1 MMKKYWWIL
10 LTILLLGVFLTLT
23 KPKNRRENGIT
34 KPTVTPP
41 LGLEKIDEIYP
52 ETLRQVGGVNWS
64 PEIKDAFPRELRKM
78 MIKKKII
85 NEQREKEI
93 TSYLGISPQNGYIQK
108 DFNYIQFTNMP
119 ENIISLPIGSNWD
132 INGNQNKVRKIISD
146 LNQEKD
152 IEISWAKPVYR
163 KYAQPY
169 MIETLQDQAQFLE
182 ISGDYMLDGRKLTT
196 FHGES
201 FNAYFDARG
210 NLLKLSVYLKP
221 EIIEGGGVWSIL
233 SLEEAKKS
241 PAKNYRAGV
250 NDLFEDINKVN
261 VTQTEL
267 VVIFDSTKETIAPY
281 FLLEGNTISQYE
293 QKPVNITVL
302 LGAEK

>member
-1 MMKKYWWIL
+1 MVKKYWWIFL
-10 LTILLLGVFLTLT
+10 IILFLGIFLVLT
-23 KPKNRRENGIT
+23 KPRKKERVGIIP
-34 KPTVTPP
+34 PTATPLP
-41 LGLEKIDEIYP
+41 GLEKIDEIYP

-93 TSYLGISPQNGYIQK
+93 ISYLGISPQNGYIQK
-108 DFNYIQFTNMP
+108 DFNYIQLTNMP
-119 ENIISLPIGSNWD
+119 ENIASLPVGSSWD
-132 INGNQNKVRKIISD
+132 IQERQNKVRKIIGD

-152 IEISWAKPVYR
+152 IEINWAKPVYR

-182 ISGDYMLDGRKLTT
+182 ISGDYVLNGKKLTT

-201 FNAYFDARG
+201 FSAFFDARG

-221 EIIEGGGVWSIL
+221 EIIEGNGVWSIL

-267 VVIFDSTKETIAPY
+267 VIIFDNTKETIAPY
-281 FLLEGNTISQYE
+281 FLLEGNTVSQYE

-302 LGAEK
+302 LGAER